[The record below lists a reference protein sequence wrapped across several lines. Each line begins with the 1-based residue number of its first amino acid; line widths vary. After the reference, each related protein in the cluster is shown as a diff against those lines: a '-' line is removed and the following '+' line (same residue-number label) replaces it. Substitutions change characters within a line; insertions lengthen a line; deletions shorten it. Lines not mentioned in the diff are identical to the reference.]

1 MLPHSLYPLLTVG
14 VTMSKLKLILLSQ
27 LPTLTYNRWRHRW
40 IALCFLPHI
49 FFISGSNTVHVSF
62 QEMKP
67 HAGGSDRVRPPAV
80 VDLLD
85 IDVEESESR
94 PAFSKRVKMLTDEAE
109 NQFAL
114 IPEEDFPPS
123 AQRPP
128 SRHQHLP
135 PPSRIF
141 LFLCTSLN
149 LVLLFLSVF

>member
-40 IALCFLPHI
+40 VVLCFFAPHI
-49 FFISGSNTVHVSF
+49 FHFWIKYCPCKFPGNEASRWRIGPCQASGC
-62 QEMKP
+62 
-67 HAGGSDRVRPPAV
+67 GGFTGV
-80 VDLLD
+80 
-85 IDVEESESR
+85 DVEESESR